1 MDYNKILELITDKLR
16 EWMEATILIL
26 PNLVVG
32 LLVLLIGIWLAKK
45 VSVLSGR
52 ILDRFSDRIMLNRLF
67 QSTIYMAFLALI
79 IFLALTILNL
89 DKAVTTILAGVG
101 ILSLALAFAFQDIA
115 ANFMAGILISFRRPF
130 LVGDLIESGEIMGIV
145 QEVNLRDTIIE
156 TFQGKHLIVPNKDIF
171 QSSLTNHNLTTTQ
184 RVDIEVGIS
193 YGEDLLKVKEV
204 TLKALSTLK
213 CRTNDDLV
221 FYFTEFGD
229 SSINFFIGVW
239 LNRPDWPTFL
249 EARSE
254 AIMKIKAAFD
264 QNGITI
270 PFPIRTLDF
279 GIKGGEKLEEMKGF
293 QK

>member
-16 EWMEATILIL
+16 EWMEETILIL

-79 IFLALTILNL
+79 VFLVLTILNL
-89 DKAVTTILAGVG
+89 DKTVTTILAGIG

-130 LVGDLIESGEIMGIV
+130 RVGDLIETGEIMGIV

-156 TFQGKHLIVPNKDIF
+156 TFQGKHVIVPNKDIL
-171 QSSLTNHNLTTTQ
+171 QTSLTNHNLTTTQ
-184 RVDIEVGIS
+184 RLDIQVGIS

-204 TLKALSTLK
+204 TLKALSNLK
-213 CRTNDDLV
+213 CRTEDDLI

-239 LNRPDWPTFL
+239 LNRPDWPIFL